1 MKYFAL
7 PVMHRGYE
15 TIEGKVMSKRAERT
29 GKCVIFGVRESEM
42 GNKYF
47 RVTDDFVHHPLR
59 FRSRDYNRARKWV
72 EDRNIFTNYGNGI
85 VMDEDDTKDLL
96 FD

>member
-7 PVMHRGYE
+7 PKIERGYE
-15 TIEGKVMSKRAERT
+15 TIDGKVMSKRAEKTDKR
-29 GKCVIFGVRESEM
+29 VIFGVRETDM

-47 RVTDDFVHHPLR
+47 RVTNDLVHHPLK

-72 EDRNIFTNYGNGI
+72 EDRNIFSNYSNGVI
-85 VMDEDDTKDLL
+85 MNLDDVRNYLL
-96 FD
+96 N